1 MTVLGPS
8 APLGSATRR
17 RLLKTDSNEL
27 KASLLTKML
36 PPNSVSV
43 PTLAHEHGIPR
54 DTLDGWRRQ
63 AGDPTGLV
71 TAPAGPVGVLSRA
84 ETFAAVVETATLNEL
99 DLGASCRRKGRF
111 AEQIATWRSA
121 CQRANEPQ
129 PTHAERSEQRAERAR
144 IKPLSKALPRKDQAL
159 AEAAAWLRLQQK
171 VRGIWE
177 DPADAPSVKR
187 GASK

>member
-1 MTVLGPS
+1 
-8 APLGSATRR
+8 
-17 RLLKTDSNEL
+17 LKTDSNER
-27 KASLLTKML
+27 KASILTKML

-63 AGDPTGLV
+63 AGDPTGRV
-71 TAPAGPVGVLSRA
+71 TTPAGPVGVLSSA
-84 ETFAAVVETATLNEL
+84 ETFAAVVETATLNER
-99 DLGASCRRKGRF
+99 DLGASCRRKGLF
-111 AEQIATWRSA
+111 AEQIATGRSA

-129 PTHAERSEQRAERAR
+129 PTHAERREQRAEREQ

-159 AEAAAWLRLQQK
+159 AEAAALLLLQKK